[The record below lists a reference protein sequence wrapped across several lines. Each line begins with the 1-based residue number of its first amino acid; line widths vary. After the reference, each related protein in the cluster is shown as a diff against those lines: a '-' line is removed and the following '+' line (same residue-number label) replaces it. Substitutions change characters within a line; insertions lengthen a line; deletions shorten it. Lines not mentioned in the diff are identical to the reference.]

1 MYRLDNSF
9 TRSRFTVM
17 VVGCGGT
24 GGFAAEGLCRLLPP
38 ATRLVLV
45 DNDRVEESNLRR
57 QNFYREDLGMFK
69 AEALA
74 RRLARKFGRT
84 VGYSLNPFSNNLLE
98 HNTLV
103 VGCVDNAMARTSI
116 SRAAALERSW
126 CIDAGNADNWGQVL
140 IGNAEASWLRG
151 SFDVEKEV
159 CRYLP
164 LPILQQPALLVN
176 DSSEPSCAQTVEQG
190 PTINQAMAALV
201 IEVVHRLIEGTCT
214 WMQLYV
220 NLEVGT
226 LHPVPATPEAVERVT
241 GIKRRKLI
249 TGKEV
254 RYEDSDHPHWG

>member
-9 TRSRFTVM
+9 TRSYFTVM

-38 ATRLVLV
+38 AARLVLV
-45 DNDRVEESNLRR
+45 DHDRVEESNLRR
-57 QNFYREDLGMFK
+57 QNFYREELGMFK

-74 RRLARKFGRT
+74 QRLARKFGRT

-103 VGCVDNAMARTSI
+103 VGCVDNVLARTSI
-116 SRAAALERSW
+116 SKSVSDNSLYSRAW
-126 CIDAGNADNWGQVL
+126 WIDSGNADNWGQVL
-140 IGNAEASWLRG
+140 IGNAEARWLRG
-151 SFDVEKEV
+151 SFDAEKEI

-164 LPILQQPALLVN
+164 LPTIQQPALVVD
-176 DSSEPSCAQTVEQG
+176 DSSEPSCAQSVEQG

-226 LHPVPATPEAVERVT
+226 LHPVLATPEAVERVT

-254 RYEDSDHPHWG
+254 